1 MIIKQ
6 AVLITFWDIA
16 CKSFQWGQE
25 RNSDVMNAVRRWVS
39 RLGLVSSS
47 LALSLCTPAFMCQN

>member
-25 RNSDVMNAVRRWVS
+25 RNSDVMNAGRR
-39 RLGLVSSS
+39 
-47 LALSLCTPAFMCQN
+47 